1 MSSKSV
7 LILSGGGPR
16 GVIQLGALDYMYRIK
31 QLKKYRTI
39 VGTDIGAIIAILIA
53 CRFSPRE
60 IYDSLFSES
69 TIYNIR
75 PNMSLASLSK
85 GHIYNIANF
94 ISPIEELIV
103 KKLGAVPTLQQLHDN
118 SYDVYLAT
126 ANLTTAELEYLSH
139 ENYPNL
145 RATDALK
152 LACSTPF
159 LYDRVHFQG
168 SQYCNAS
175 INDNVSILFPK
186 RYEPEDIES
195 ILCVD
200 VSGVKQYSKEKR
212 VDSFLA
218 QLQNLIHF
226 NPLVNQQKNRETA
239 LEIFEDKL
247 VLIEFTGLA
256 NSNIFSTHIE
266 GVECPRMFSYGSS
279 IAASTIGVEV
289 GDIQQIDTEEQPQP
303 VFPSEDED

>member
-1 MSSKSV
+1 MSGKNV

-16 GVIQLGALDYMYRIK
+16 GVIQLGVLDYMHRIK
-31 QLKKYRTI
+31 HLKKYRTI
-39 VGTDIGAIIAILIA
+39 VGTDIGAILAVLLA
-53 CRFSPRE
+53 SRYSPRE
-60 IYDSLFSES
+60 IYESLFTES
-69 TIYNIR
+69 VLYNIR

-85 GHIYNIANF
+85 GHIYNISTF
-94 ISPIEELIV
+94 INPIEELIV
-103 KKLGAVPTLQQLHDN
+103 KKLGAVPTLQQLHD
-118 SYDVYLAT
+118 SGYTLYLAT
-126 ANLTTAELEYLSH
+126 ANLTTSELEYLSY

-159 LYDRVHFQG
+159 LFDRAHFQG
-168 SQYCNAS
+168 SQYCNATIS
-175 INDNVSILFPK
+175 DNVSVLFPR
-186 RYEPEDIES
+186 RYEPDDIES

-212 VDSFLA
+212 VDSFLS

-247 VLIEFTGLA
+247 ILIDFTNLA

-266 GVECPRMFSYGSS
+266 ATECPRMFNYGISVAS
-279 IAASTIGVEV
+279 STIGVEV
-289 GDIQQIDTEEQPQP
+289 GDIQQIDVEEQPQP
-303 VFPSEDED
+303 TFPADEE